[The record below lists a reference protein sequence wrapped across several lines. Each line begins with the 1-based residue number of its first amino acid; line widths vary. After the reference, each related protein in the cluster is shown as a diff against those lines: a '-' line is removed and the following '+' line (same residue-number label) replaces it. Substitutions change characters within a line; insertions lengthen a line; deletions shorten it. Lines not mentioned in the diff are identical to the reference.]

1 MSENSELRIL
11 SLIASATEIVC
22 ALGFR
27 DQLVGRSHECDF
39 PADVAGLPAAT
50 VPKIEVGASSREID
64 DQVKE
69 AVRGSD
75 AIDALG
81 VYDVRL
87 EVLTELN
94 PTHIVTQTQCE
105 VCAVSLRDVEAAVGK
120 IAGVEPEIVSLQP
133 NALDDVWGDVMRVA
147 TSFGAQERGYELVAE
162 LQERMARINE
172 VVVDLEGRPSVAV
185 IEWVDPMMAGGN
197 WMPTLVEMAGGRS
210 LFGKAGLH
218 SPWMTFEELRAA
230 DPDVILIAPCGFDME
245 RAQVDVPILESKR
258 GWSDLSAVR
267 AGRVYVAD
275 GNQYFNRPG
284 PRLAETLEILAEI
297 LHPGQFD
304 FGHKGAAWEAV
315 HDASPQSPSERA
327 GCDSDQKV
335 ISVSS
340 STLSSSI
347 S

>member
-1 MSENSELRIL
+1 MPDNSELRIL

-39 PADVAGLPAAT
+39 PVDVGVLPAAT

-69 AVRGSD
+69 AVRESD
-75 AIDALG
+75 AMDALG

-87 EVLTELN
+87 EVLRELN

-105 VCAVSLRDVEAAVGK
+105 VCAVSLRDVEAAVAK

-133 NALDDVWGDVMRVA
+133 NTLDDVWGDVMRVA

-162 LQERMARINE
+162 LQERIAAIKAAAAK
-172 VVVDLEGRPSVAV
+172 LEERPSVAV

-197 WMPTLVEMAGGRS
+197 WMPTLVEMAGGRN

-218 SPWMTFEELRAA
+218 SPWMTFEELQAA
-230 DPDVILIAPCGFDME
+230 DPDVILIAPCGFDMD
-245 RAQVDVPILESKR
+245 RTRVDVPILEAKQ
-258 GWSDLSAVR
+258 GWNDLSAVR
-267 AGRVYVAD
+267 SGNVFVAD

-284 PRLAETLEILAEI
+284 PRLAETVEILAEVI
-297 LHPGQFD
+297 HPDRFD
-304 FGHKGAAWEAV
+304 FEHQGIGWEAV
-315 HDASPQSPSERA
+315 
-327 GCDSDQKV
+327 
-335 ISVSS
+335 
-340 STLSSSI
+340 
-347 S
+347 

>member
-1 MSENSELRIL
+1 MCMSENSELRIL

-39 PADVAGLPAAT
+39 PVDVAGLPAAT

-75 AIDALG
+75 AMDALG

-87 EVLTELN
+87 EVLRELN

-105 VCAVSLRDVEAAVGK
+105 VCAVSLRDVEAAVAK

-133 NALDDVWGDVMRVA
+133 NALDDVWADVMRVA

-162 LQERMARINE
+162 LQERIAAINE
-172 VVVDLEGRPSVAV
+172 VAAGLEERPSVAV

-197 WMPTLVEMAGGRS
+197 
-210 LFGKAGLH
+210 
-218 SPWMTFEELRAA
+218 
-230 DPDVILIAPCGFDME
+230 
-245 RAQVDVPILESKR
+245 
-258 GWSDLSAVR
+258 
-267 AGRVYVAD
+267 
-275 GNQYFNRPG
+275 
-284 PRLAETLEILAEI
+284 
-297 LHPGQFD
+297 
-304 FGHKGAAWEAV
+304 
-315 HDASPQSPSERA
+315 
-327 GCDSDQKV
+327 
-335 ISVSS
+335 
-340 STLSSSI
+340 
-347 S
+347 

>member
-39 PADVAGLPAAT
+39 PVDVGALPAAT

-69 AVRGSD
+69 AVRESD
-75 AIDALG
+75 AMDALG

-87 EVLTELN
+87 EVLRELN

-105 VCAVSLRDVEAAVGK
+105 VCAVSLREVEAAVAK

-162 LQERMARINE
+162 LQERIAAINDAAAE
-172 VVVDLEGRPSVAV
+172 LEERPSVAV

-197 WMPTLVEMAGGRS
+197 WMPTLVEMSGGRN

-218 SPWMTFEELRAA
+218 SPWMTFEELEAA
-230 DPDVILIAPCGFDME
+230 DPDVILIAPCGFDIPRTRE
-245 RAQVDVPILESKR
+245 DVPILEAKQ
-258 GWSDLSAVR
+258 GWNDLSAVR
-267 AGRVYVAD
+267 SDKVFVAD

-297 LHPGQFD
+297 LHPERFD
-304 FGHKGAAWEAV
+304 FGHRGIGWEAV
-315 HDASPQSPSERA
+315 
-327 GCDSDQKV
+327 
-335 ISVSS
+335 
-340 STLSSSI
+340 
-347 S
+347 

>member
-39 PADVAGLPAAT
+39 PIDVEGLPSAT

-64 DQVKE
+64 VQVKD

-81 VYDVRL
+81 VYGVRL
-87 EVLTELN
+87 EVLRELN

-105 VCAVSLRDVEAAVGK
+105 VCAVSLRDVEAAVAK
-120 IAGVEPEIVSLQP
+120 VAGVEPEIVSLQP

-147 TSFGAQERGYELVAE
+147 RSFGVQERGHELVTG
-162 LQERMARINE
+162 LQERMSAINGATAE
-172 VVVDLEGRPSVAV
+172 LDDKPTVAA
-185 IEWVDPMMAGGN
+185 IEWVDPMMAAGN
-197 WMPTLVEMAGGRS
+197 WMPTLIEMAGGRN
-210 LFGKAGLH
+210 LFGQAGQH
-218 SPWMTFEELRAA
+218 SPWMTFEELQAS

-245 RAQVDVPILESKR
+245 RTRVDVPILESKQ
-258 GWSDLSAVR
+258 GWDDLSAVK
-267 AGRVYVAD
+267 AGRVFMAD

-284 PRLAETLEILAEI
+284 PRLAETLEILAEM
-297 LHPGQFD
+297 LHPERFD
-304 FGHKGAAWEAV
+304 FGHE
-315 HDASPQSPSERA
+315 
-327 GCDSDQKV
+327 GCG
-335 ISVSS
+335 
-340 STLSSSI
+340 LEGCLGLR
-347 S
+347 

>member
-1 MSENSELRIL
+1 MSGNSELRIL

-39 PADVAGLPAAT
+39 PVDVEGLPSAT

-64 DQVKE
+64 VQVKD

-75 AIDALG
+75 AMEALG
-81 VYDVRL
+81 VYDVRI
-87 EVLTELN
+87 EVLRELN

-105 VCAVSLRDVEAAVGK
+105 VCAVSLRDVEAAVAK
-120 IAGVEPEIVSLQP
+120 VAGVEPEIVSLQP

-147 TSFGAQERGYELVAE
+147 RSFGVQERGHELVTG
-162 LQERMARINE
+162 LQERMSAINGATAE
-172 VVVDLEGRPSVAV
+172 LDDKPTVAA
-185 IEWVDPMMAGGN
+185 IEWVDPMMAAGN
-197 WMPTLVEMAGGRS
+197 WMPTLIEMAGGQN
-210 LFGKAGLH
+210 LFGEAGQH

-245 RAQVDVPILESKR
+245 RTRDDVPVLESKQ

-267 AGRVYVAD
+267 TGRVCVAD

-284 PRLAETLEILAEI
+284 PRLAETLEILAEV
-297 LHPGQFD
+297 LHSERFD
-304 FGHKGAAWEAV
+304 FGHKGVAWEGIYSG
-315 HDASPQSPSERA
+315 D
-327 GCDSDQKV
+327 
-335 ISVSS
+335 
-340 STLSSSI
+340 
-347 S
+347 

>member
-39 PADVAGLPAAT
+39 PVDVGLLPAAT

-69 AVRGSD
+69 AVRESD
-75 AIDALG
+75 AMDALG

-87 EVLTELN
+87 KVLRELN

-105 VCAVSLRDVEAAVGK
+105 VCAVSLRDVEAAVAK
-120 IAGVEPEIVSLQP
+120 ISGVEPEIVSLQP
-133 NALDDVWGDVMRVA
+133 NALDDVWSDVMRVA
-147 TSFGAQERGYELVAE
+147 TSFGAQEKGYELVAE
-162 LQERMARINE
+162 LQERMTAINE
-172 VVVDLEGRPSVAV
+172 VAAGLEERPSVAV

-197 WMPTLVEMAGGRS
+197 WMPTLVEMAGGRN

-218 SPWMTFEELRAA
+218 SPWMTFEELQAV
-230 DPDVILIAPCGFDME
+230 DPDVILIAPCRFDMDRTRE
-245 RAQVDVPILESKR
+245 DVPILEAKP
-258 GWSDLSAVR
+258 GWEDLNAVR
-267 AGRVYVAD
+267 SDKVFVAD

-284 PRLAETLEILAEI
+284 PRLAETLEILAEM
-297 LHPGQFD
+297 LHPETFE
-304 FGHKGAAWEAV
+304 FGHQGIGWDV
-315 HDASPQSPSERA
+315 
-327 GCDSDQKV
+327 V
-335 ISVSS
+335 
-340 STLSSSI
+340 
-347 S
+347 